1 MGACDKNQIKGVA
14 FTDRAK
20 IRIQISQGINK
31 QTVGQT
37 LYNHIC
43 TDCSGLVGKKI
54 NPPPPVAAPV
64 NRAVRRDYI
73 QC

>member
-43 TDCSGLVGKKI
+43 TDCSGEK
-54 NPPPPVAAPV
+54 NQPPPPVAAPV